1 MARTAWRRSEQA
13 FEVDAVM
20 SIDESTARF
29 RGRAWARKH
38 LPLMPEGA
46 GVDINYVLS
55 HYNSFLG
62 GVDGH
67 DTLLVPQQRV
77 LPEDVLR

>member
-1 MARTAWRRSEQA
+1 
-13 FEVDAVM
+13 M

-29 RGRAWARKH
+29 LCRTWARKR

-46 GVDINYVLS
+46 GFDINSVFSY
-55 HYNSFLG
+55 YNSFLG
-62 GVDGH
+62 RVDGH
-67 DTLLVPQQRV
+67 DTLMVPQQRV